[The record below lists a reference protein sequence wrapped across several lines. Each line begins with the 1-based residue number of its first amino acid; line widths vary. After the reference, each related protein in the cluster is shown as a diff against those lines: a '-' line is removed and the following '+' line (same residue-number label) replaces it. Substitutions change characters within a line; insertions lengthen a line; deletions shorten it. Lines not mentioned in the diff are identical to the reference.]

1 MNLKSKLFLL
11 LRIILSFIIIG
22 YLVYRIGL
30 NNIAITFSKLNV
42 YVLLFAIGI
51 IFLHL
56 IIAAYSVFIFIRP
69 LGYTIK
75 FLNFLKIYFFSY
87 SFGLFLPGKLG
98 EFSIIP
104 LLKSEN
110 IEYKDSAA
118 ASILDKLITFITL
131 FLFTVIGVFI
141 FLSFKNAIY
150 IISILLLIFF
160 ILFFFLF

>member
-11 LRIILSFIIIG
+11 LKIVLSFIIIG

-30 NNIAITFSKLNV
+30 DNIAVTFSKLNV

-56 IIAAYSVFIFIRP
+56 IIAAYSVFILIKPF
-69 LGYTIK
+69 GYRLK
-75 FLNFLKIYFFSY
+75 FLDFLKTYLFSY
-87 SFGLFLPGKLG
+87 SFGLFLPGKIG

-104 LLKSEN
+104 LLKSKN

-118 ASILDKLITFITL
+118 FSILDKLITFITL
-131 FLFTVIGVFI
+131 FSFTVIGVFI
-141 FLSFKNAIY
+141 LVNVFTNNPVSPPVYPEVVVKY
-150 IISILLLIFF
+150 I
-160 ILFFFLF
+160 